1 METKT
6 NFPEIKDRELHRI
19 VTTTI
24 IWKKD
29 KTGFKYLITKRA
41 PHKKVH
47 PNKWTVPGGGL
58 TVDDYINEKPSTKG
72 APQWYGAMQ
81 KSLLRELAEEVGVR
95 VGKPEFLVELTF
107 IRPDGIPVIVFSYFT
122 KFISGKVKLD
132 DDAVEF
138 AWPTLREAKK
148 YDLIDGIWGELRD
161 VEKILKSRLQK

>member
-1 METKT
+1 
-6 NFPEIKDRELHRI
+6 
-19 VTTTI
+19 
-24 IWKKD
+24 
-29 KTGFKYLITKRA
+29 
-41 PHKKVH
+41 
-47 PNKWTVPGGGL
+47 
-58 TVDDYINEKPSTKG
+58 
-72 APQWYGAMQ
+72 MQ